1 MPAAPTAVLK
11 RPDPAG
17 DSGATRS
24 VFRPLLVDAVLP
36 LGAYFVAR
44 DGLGWSLV
52 TAITL
57 SSAITL
63 TRSGY
68 SLLHDRVINQLA
80 LLVLASNIAGLV
92 FGLTTCD
99 ARFLIAK
106 DSGVSSVVAAGILL
120 SVARGR
126 PMMSEGLMP
135 FLTRGRAERV
145 AALERLHRT
154 PRWDRLERRY
164 SLIWGGFL
172 LADCVARLV
181 GAYTITPS
189 TMAWAST
196 AILVSAIVLATVV
209 SGAAAARPMTSMVD
223 NAAALGSPT
232 SPSGGRA

>member
-1 MPAAPTAVLK
+1 MPAAPTAVIK
-11 RPDPAG
+11 RPAPAG
-17 DSGATRS
+17 DSGATLS
-24 VFRPLLVDAVLP
+24 VFRPLLLDAVLP

-44 DGLGWSLV
+44 DALGWSLV
-52 TAITL
+52 TAIAL

-92 FGLTTCD
+92 FGLTTGD

-126 PMMSEGLMP
+126 PMMSEGLIP

-145 AALERLHRT
+145 AALERLRRT
-154 PRWDRLERRY
+154 PWWDRLERRY

-223 NAAALGSPT
+223 DAAALGPPT
-232 SPSGGRA
+232 PPSDVRA